1 MSMPNIELALDWANR
16 PFVGVLLGILL
27 GVVILFVGRW
37 VARLITRYATH
48 SMERAQMDNM
58 VVRFLRTLIYA
69 GLMAAVIIAA
79 LEAAGVHTTSLTA
92 LLAAAG
98 VAIGLALKDTLANFA
113 SGLMILLFKPYT
125 IDHAVEAAGTGGA
138 VEEVSVFHTVLR
150 TPDNVKV
157 IVPNS
162 AMMGGSIKNFSA
174 YERRRV
180 DLVVGIGYDQNI
192 GVVRDILMN
201 IMKSHALIL
210 ADPAPTV
217 EVLDLADNKVNLA
230 VRSWVRTADYW
241 QARCDVLEQVKDRFG
256 EAGIEVPYPKQ
267 EFRLYQDVRDT
278 ARSAPSSAMR

>member
-1 MSMPNIELALDWANR
+1 M
-16 PFVGVLLGILL
+16 
-27 GVVILFVGRW
+27 
-37 VARLITRYATH
+37 
-48 SMERAQMDNM
+48 
-58 VVRFLRTLIYA
+58 
-69 GLMAAVIIAA
+69 
-79 LEAAGVHTTSLTA
+79 
-92 LLAAAG
+92 
-98 VAIGLALKDTLANFA
+98 AIGLALKDTLANFA

-150 TPDNVKV
+150 TPDNIKV

-174 YERRRV
+174 YERRRI

-201 IMKSHALIL
+201 IMKSHVLIL
-210 ADPAPTV
+210 ADPAPSV

-256 EAGIEVPYPKQ
+256 ESGIEVPYPKQ
-267 EFRLYQDVRDT
+267 ELRLYQDVRRD
-278 ARSAPSSAMR
+278 AGLPQQQSR

>member
-98 VAIGLALKDTLANFA
+98 VAIGLALKDTLSNFA

-162 AMMGGSIKNFSA
+162 TMMGGSIKNFSA
-174 YERRRV
+174 YERRRI

-201 IMKSHALIL
+201 ILKSHALIL

-241 QARCDVLEQVKDRFG
+241 QARCDVLEQVKERFG

-267 EFRLYQDVRDT
+267 ELHLYQDLRGD
-278 ARSAPSSAMR
+278 AGLLQSQAQ

>member
-37 VARLITRYATH
+37 VARLITRYAAH
-48 SMERAQMDNM
+48 SMERAQMDSM

-69 GLMAAVIIAA
+69 GLMAAVIISA

-98 VAIGLALKDTLANFA
+98 VAVGLALKDTLSNFA

-174 YERRRV
+174 YERRRI

-210 ADPAPTV
+210 PDPAPTV

>member
-241 QARCDVLEQVKDRFG
+241 QARCDVLEQVKERFG

-267 EFRLYQDVRDT
+267 ELRLYQDLFAGV
-278 ARSAPSSAMR
+278 AGLPQAQSL